1 MPRSLS
7 ADPKRTNVTCSLD
20 LEEVLQR
27 LLFFFIIILFL
38 PQPVNSNTGME
49 KINKFTAPAGEKFRQ
64 LQKMVQDIKKN
75 DGGLMNKLKKFQ
87 VANMRK
93 TGIST
98 WGRLTNKGPPSVPR
112 RDYNPDDDNEEGE
125 EWSDNEFDSDYE
137 NPDDHSETYE
147 VPELENDDSY
157 EPPPCEQE
165 NRNIAPALPVSNG
178 QYADNR
184 TESKRLPPRK
194 PFPVLSG
201 HSASKPRLPPPQK
214 KHNQQHHSKPKPR
227 KKEADDCDYVCPKD
241 DDDED
246 DNYIDPSEQSAS
258 AASHPPPVVNRNAKP
273 TRNHSPAPIRA
284 DKVAEGPEVYEVPDL
299 EEKPSP
305 PVNRFVKSGFRKAPP
320 PSPEPVDDD
329 EYEIC
334 DPDDSVSDNNSEDTS
349 AVTVLKT
356 PIPRPREGKQNNPP
370 LKPKPNLPSKDSLP
384 TDRPAAMKHSPLSVA
399 SEFAAKI
406 KPPLPGQNSSTTPP
420 KVPAVTSR
428 GSLPRSGPSSAEQ
441 DAGVYNKVWYASSS
455 DRKTAEE
462 ALVRTNKDGSFL
474 IRKSSGQ
481 DIKQPFTLVVFYKK
495 KVYNIPVRYI
505 ESSRQYA
512 LGKEKT
518 GEERFGSVSGII
530 ENHQKTPLVLIDNQ
544 NNTKDSTKLKHPV
557 KV

>member
-1 MPRSLS
+1 
-7 ADPKRTNVTCSLD
+7 
-20 LEEVLQR
+20 
-27 LLFFFIIILFL
+27 
-38 PQPVNSNTGME
+38 ME

-75 DGGLMNKLKKFQ
+75 DGGLMNKFRKFQ

-98 WGRLTNKGPPSVPR
+98 WGRLTNKGPPSVPT
-112 RDYNPDDDNEEGE
+112 RDYNPDDDNEEDQ

-137 NPDDHSETYE
+137 NPDDNSETYE
-147 VPELENDDSY
+147 VPEHENDDSY

-165 NRNIAPALPVSNG
+165 NRNIAPVLPISNG
-178 QYADNR
+178 EYADNR
-184 TESKRLPPRK
+184 TESKRPPPRK
-194 PFPVLSG
+194 PFPFMPG
-201 HSASKPRLPPPQK
+201 HSASKPRLPSPQK
-214 KHNQQHHSKPKPR
+214 KHPQQHQSKPKLR
-227 KKEADDCDYVCPKD
+227 KEEADDCDYVCPKD
-241 DDDED
+241 DDDDED
-246 DNYIDPSEQSAS
+246 DNYIDPTEQSAS

-273 TRNHSPAPIRA
+273 TRNHSPAPIRT

-305 PVNRFVKSGFRKAPP
+305 PINRSKMPLLPKTHQQPSPKGSSPTDSSRFVKPGFRKVPP
-320 PSPEPVDDD
+320 PNPEPVDDD

-334 DPDDSVSDNNSEDTS
+334 DPDNSISNDNLEDAS

-370 LKPKPNLPSKDSLP
+370 LKPKPNLPSKD
-384 TDRPAAMKHSPLSVA
+384 RPAAMKHSPLSVA
-399 SEFAAKI
+399 SEFAARI
-406 KPPLPGQNSSTTPP
+406 KPPLPGQNPGTTPP
-420 KVPAVTSR
+420 KVPAVTNR
-428 GSLPRSGPSSAEQ
+428 GSLPRTGPSSAEQ

-481 DIKQPFTLVVFYKK
+481 DVKQPFTLVVFYKK

-544 NNTKDSTKLKHPV
+544 SNTKDSTKLKNPV

>member
-1 MPRSLS
+1 MATRLPTRHHFEHWSPKQV
-7 ADPKRTNVTCSLD
+7 ADFLTQNGMKECALTVERMKIDGRWFLKLKSSDMN
-20 LEEVLQR
+20 R
-27 LLFFFIIILFL
+27 FNFIH
-38 PQPVNSNTGME
+38 QP
-49 KINKFTAPAGEKFRQ
+49 Q

-75 DGGLMNKLKKFQ
+75 DGGLMNKF
-87 VANMRK
+87 RK
-93 TGIST
+93 
-98 WGRLTNKGPPSVPR
+98 LTNKGPPSVPT
-112 RDYNPDDDNEEGE
+112 RDYNPDDDNEQDQ

-147 VPELENDDSY
+147 VPEHENDDSY

-165 NRNIAPALPVSNG
+165 NRNTAPALPISG
-178 QYADNR
+178 GEYADNR
-184 TESKRLPPRK
+184 TESKRLSLGK
-194 PFPVLSG
+194 PLPLMPG

-214 KHNQQHHSKPKPR
+214 KPSQQQHSKPEPR
-227 KKEADDCDYVCPKD
+227 EEEADDCDYVCPKD
-241 DDDED
+241 DDDDDED
-246 DNYIDPSEQSAS
+246 DNYIQPTEEFAS

-273 TRNHSPAPIRA
+273 TRNHSPSTIRA
-284 DKVAEGPEVYEVPDL
+284 DNVAEGPVVCDIPAL

-305 PVNRFVKSGFRKAPP
+305 PVNRLVKPGFRKVPP
-320 PSPEPVDDD
+320 PNPEPGDDE

-334 DPDDSVSDNNSEDTS
+334 NPDNSISSNNSEDAS
-349 AVTVLKT
+349 ALTVLKT

-384 TDRPAAMKHSPLSVA
+384 TGEDRPAAMKHNPPSVV
-399 SEFAAKI
+399 SEFAARI
-406 KPPLPGQNSSTTPP
+406 KPPLPGQSPGTTPP
-420 KVPAVTSR
+420 KVPAVTNR
-428 GSLPRSGPSSAEQ
+428 GSVPCSGLSSAEQ
-441 DAGVYNKVWYASSS
+441 EAGVYNKVWYASSS

-481 DIKQPFTLVVFYKK
+481 DAKQPFTLVVFYKK

-518 GEERFGSVSGII
+518 GEELFGSVSGII
-530 ENHQKTPLVLIDNQ
+530 ENHQKTPLILVDNQ
-544 NNTKDSTKLKHPV
+544 SNTKDSTKLKHPV

>member
-1 MPRSLS
+1 
-7 ADPKRTNVTCSLD
+7 
-20 LEEVLQR
+20 
-27 LLFFFIIILFL
+27 
-38 PQPVNSNTGME
+38 ME

-75 DGGLMNKLKKFQ
+75 DGGLMNKFRKFQ
-87 VANMRK
+87 NEKVANMRK

-98 WGRLTNKGPPSVPR
+98 WGRLTNKGPPSVPT
-112 RDYNPDDDNEEGE
+112 RDYNPDDDNEEDQ

-147 VPELENDDSY
+147 VPEHENDDSY

-165 NRNIAPALPVSNG
+165 NRNIAAALPISSG
-178 QYADNR
+178 EYADNR

-194 PFPVLSG
+194 PLPFMPG
-201 HSASKPRLPPPQK
+201 HSPSKPKLPPPQK
-214 KHNQQHHSKPKPR
+214 KQSQQHHSKPEPR
-227 KKEADDCDYVCPKD
+227 KEEADDCDYVCPKD
-241 DDDED
+241 DDDDDED
-246 DNYIDPSEQSAS
+246 DNYIEPTEQSAS
-258 AASHPPPVVNRNAKP
+258 AASQPPPVVNRNVKP
-273 TRNHSPAPIRA
+273 TRNHSPAPIRT
-284 DKVAEGPEVYEVPDL
+284 DKVAEGPGIHFLYYNLAYVHVTSDFFFFFFF
-299 EEKPSP
+299 
-305 PVNRFVKSGFRKAPP
+305 RFVKPGFRKVPP
-320 PSPEPVDDD
+320 PNPEPVDDD

-334 DPDDSVSDNNSEDTS
+334 DPDNSISNNNSEDAS
-349 AVTVLKT
+349 AVTILKT

-384 TDRPAAMKHSPLSVA
+384 TGEDRPAAMKHNPLSVA
-399 SEFAAKI
+399 SEFAARI
-406 KPPLPGQNSSTTPP
+406 KPPLPGQNPGTTPP
-420 KVPAVTSR
+420 KVPAVTNR
-428 GSLPRSGPSSAEQ
+428 GSLPRSGQSTAEQ
-441 DAGVYNKVWYASSS
+441 EAGVYNKVWYASSS

-481 DIKQPFTLVVFYKK
+481 DAKQPFTLVVFYKK

-530 ENHQKTPLVLIDNQ
+530 ENHQKTPLILIDNQ
-544 NNTKDSTKLKHPV
+544 SNTKDSTKLKHPV